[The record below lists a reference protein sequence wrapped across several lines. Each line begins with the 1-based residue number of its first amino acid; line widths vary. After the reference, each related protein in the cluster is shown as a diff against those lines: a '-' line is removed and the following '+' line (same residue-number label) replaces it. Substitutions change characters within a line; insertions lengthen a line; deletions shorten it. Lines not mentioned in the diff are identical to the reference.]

1 MLATTR
7 LAAKLRVLNNDMVG
21 FFTQLLIAILSWI
34 EERAKRG
41 HVAVDADADDTRVRR
56 AGTRLREWM
65 RSNRS
70 SQLGKPNSDRAS
82 ESGTDLHSS

>member
-1 MLATTR
+1 
-7 LAAKLRVLNNDMVG
+7 
-21 FFTQLLIAILSWI
+21 
-34 EERAKRG
+34 
-41 HVAVDADADDTRVRR
+41 
-56 AGTRLREWM
+56 M